1 MSTPAVSPAERYA
14 KSRERLSSP
23 GGATPRTPR
32 GTADEEANVS
42 AVRSPEFTSFRELY
56 DFDFDPFQV
65 AACAALTSGDGVL
78 VAAPTGS
85 GKTVVGEYAV
95 HLALRTGR
103 KCFYTTPIKA
113 LSNQKYN
120 DLVRRYDSD
129 TVGLLTGDNAIN
141 GDAPVVVMTTEV
153 LRNMLYAAS
162 PTLGGLGYVVLD
174 EVHYLADRSRGAV
187 WEEVIIHLPESVR
200 VVALS
205 ATVSNAEEFGD
216 WLAQVRGGTEVIVD
230 EHRPVPLWQH
240 MLAGRRLYDLFT
252 DDEHHQV
259 NPDLIRLAHREAVV
273 HSGGRQPASRPGR
286 GGHRPRRDAAPY
298 RPEIIDR
305 LDAAGLLPAITFIFS
320 RAGCDA
326 AVQQCL
332 AAGLRL
338 TTPDEARIIEDT
350 AARRVAD
357 ISDEDLA
364 VLGYH
369 DWVLALR
376 RGIAAHHAGMLPV
389 FKEVVEEL
397 FTAGLVKAV
406 FATETLALGINMPAR
421 TVVLEKLDKWNGET
435 HAALTPGEYTQLTGR
450 AGRRGIDVEGHAVVL
465 WQPGIDPGAVAGL
478 AGARTYP
485 LNSSFRPSYNMA
497 VNLTARVGRAKT
509 AALLESSFAQ
519 FQADRGVVGLARRLR
534 RLQDQA
540 EDLARQVTCDR
551 GDFME
556 YAEMR
561 RRLTDAERGASR
573 GRASAQRA
581 EARRVLATL
590 RRGDIIRVPS
600 GRRAGLAVV
609 LIPPP
614 AGNEFSQNRA
624 DGPLVLTAHGQL
636 KQLSAADFPVPA
648 DPVDRLR
655 IPNSFSERS
664 PKHRRDLVAAMRSKI
679 EGRDLDVP
687 PRRRRSPAGADEDYP
702 ERVRGSA
709 LSAAGSLDA
718 GNGSGRDS
726 GGGRRRVRGGREE
739 AGRDEA
745 DGADQDGYGDADAS
759 DGPGR
764 DSNGGRRRVRSGRE
778 EAGRDEAGG
787 GGDPGGYGDDD
798 AGVRSARGDTLTSDA
813 LSGDRLT
820 GEEDIAELRR
830 RLKRHPCHACPDR
843 EQHARYAE
851 RYFRAKKEADE
862 LERQVAGRRHV
873 IARTFDR
880 VCSVL
885 DELGYLDGD
894 TVTPAGQRLTRLYS
908 EMDLL
913 AAECLRRGLWEGL
926 NPAELAACVSVLS
939 FESRKQTED
948 AGPARLPKG
957 PVGDALTAMTRTW
970 GELDHLEKRNGLS
983 FLREPDPGIAGAAYR
998 WVRGA
1003 KLEDVLDSVPGLTP
1017 GDFVR
1022 SMKQLID
1029 LLDQIA
1035 VASRDTST
1043 TRTGVTKATR
1053 GKPSSSTK
1061 PAKATDSEPPTTPEP
1076 TTPEPTTPGLVTL
1089 EPVAPEPGL
1098 AEQGDTGTPDE
1109 RPSREPAPRKR
1120 DVASTAHAAI
1130 DAMRR
1135 GVIAYTTLTD

>member
-14 KSRERLSSP
+14 KFRERQ
-23 GGATPRTPR
+23 A
-32 GTADEEANVS
+32 A
-42 AVRSPEFTSFRELY
+42 PEFTSFRELY

-65 AACAALTSGDGVL
+65 GACAALTEGQGVL

-95 HLALRTGR
+95 HLALQKDR

-153 LRNMLYAAS
+153 LRNMIYAGS
-162 PTLGGLGYVVLD
+162 PALKGLGYVVLD

-240 MLAGRRLYDLFT
+240 MLVNRRLYDLFT
-252 DDEHHQV
+252 DDDHRKV
-259 NPDLIRLAHREAVV
+259 NPELDRLAQREAI
-273 HSGGRQPASRPGR
+273 RQPASRPGR
-286 GGHRPRRDAAPY
+286 GGQRPRRNAPPY

-305 LDAAGLLPAITFIFS
+305 LDSAGLLPAITFIFS

-332 AAGLRL
+332 AANLRL
-338 TTPDEARIIEDT
+338 TTPDEARIIEDV
-350 AARRVAD
+350 AARRITD
-357 ISDEDLA
+357 FSDEDLA

-376 RGIAAHHAGMLPV
+376 RGIAAHHAGMLPA

-397 FTAGLVKAV
+397 FTAGLVRAV

-421 TVVLEKLDKWNGET
+421 TVVLEKLDKWNGEA
-435 HAALTPGEYTQLTGR
+435 HVALTPGEYTQLTGR

-465 WQPGIDPGAVAGL
+465 WQPGLDPGAVAGL
-478 AGARTYP
+478 AGTRTYP

-497 VNLTARVGRAKT
+497 VNLTARVGRAK
-509 AALLESSFAQ
+509 AATLLESSFAQ
-519 FQADRGVVGLARRLR
+519 FQADRGVVGLNRRLK
-534 RLQDQA
+534 RLKDQA
-540 EDLARQVTCDR
+540 DDLARQVNCDR

-556 YAEMR
+556 YAAMR
-561 RRLTDAERGASR
+561 RRLTDVERGASK

-590 RRGDIIRVPS
+590 KRGDIIRVPS

-609 LIPPP
+609 LNPPP
-614 AGNEFSQNRA
+614 AGNEFSPNRA
-624 DGPLVLTAHGQL
+624 DGPLVLTVQGQL

-648 DPVDRLR
+648 DPVDRIR
-655 IPNSFSERS
+655 IPGSFSERS
-664 PKHRRDLVAAMRSKI
+664 PKHRRDLVSAMRSKI
-679 EGRDLDVP
+679 EGRDPDP
-687 PRRRRSPAGADEDYP
+687 PSRRRRSAGPYDDDP
-702 ERVRGSA
+702 ERARGSA
-709 LSAAGSLDA
+709 TDA
-718 GNGSGRDS
+718 HDLPDADGRPRSDNRDGHDDDRDARDS
-726 GGGRRRVRGGREE
+726 
-739 AGRDEA
+739 
-745 DGADQDGYGDADAS
+745 S
-759 DGPGR
+759 TR
-764 DSNGGRRRVRSGRE
+764 DSSTRDSSTRE
-778 EAGRDEAGG
+778 
-787 GGDPGGYGDDD
+787 GD
-798 AGVRSARGDTLTSDA
+798 SDP
-813 LSGDRLT
+813 
-820 GEEDIAELRR
+820 AELRR
-830 RLKRHPCHACPDR
+830 RLRRHPCHACPDR
-843 EQHARYAE
+843 EQHARFAE
-851 RYFRAKKEADE
+851 RYFRQQKEVDD
-862 LERQVAGRRHV
+862 LERQVASRSHV
-873 IARTFDR
+873 IARTFQR
-880 VCSVL
+880 VCAVL
-885 DELGYLDGD
+885 DELDYLEGD
-894 TVTPAGQRLTRLYS
+894 AVTPAGQRLTRLYS
-908 EMDLL
+908 ELDLL

-948 AGPARLPKG
+948 SGPARLPKG
-957 PVGDALTAMTRTW
+957 PISDVLTVMARTW
-970 GELDHLEKRNGLS
+970 GELDHLERRHGLS
-983 FLREPDPGIAGAAYR
+983 FLREPDPGFVWAAYR

-1003 KLEDVLDSVPGLTP
+1003 SLEDVLDSVPGLTP

-1035 VASRDTST
+1035 VAARDTDAPPRRRQPRQT
-1043 TRTGVTKATR
+1043 ARETAPNTA
-1053 GKPSSSTK
+1053 
-1061 PAKATDSEPPTTPEP
+1061 PASPAAPAAAPDPEAPAQASEDSEPTTDREAN
-1076 TTPEPTTPGLVTL
+1076 E
-1089 EPVAPEPGL
+1089 APP
-1098 AEQGDTGTPDE
+1098 AE
-1109 RPSREPAPRKR
+1109 RPSREPAPKRR
-1120 DVASTAHAAI
+1120 DVSATARAAI